1 MDASAQDGHNPD
13 SFLSDMADFKQT
25 PASRVFGMGLPR
37 RSSLPPATF
46 FETPIYE
53 ERRNLNPMV
62 RQNAVSE
69 QETLMQE
76 QALADQ
82 QAQMDRQRRVME
94 AEDAAIADIE
104 AGADIGNVFKQ
115 RPGLALSRNFNQ
127 FANMAQMVQPSKAT
141 STLAPSLAKS
151 LAPQSREKFFSLIQ
165 TPQFANDPL
174 GAMTQVQLDE
184 EREKQQGELEK
195 AGISNYPKDKLLSPP
210 EMARMIREASNKGKD
225 PAMEAMEKQMGMLR
239 DELKFMADSGD
250 FDIPNPAASDS
261 DPSIPKFIPRPEYAA
276 RQKKLM
282 ELSDRYQSYL
292 EGIHSPQQAAAAA
305 AGAPPPPP
313 AEPQVGVKERI
324 KGLAGGQPKEQIIA
338 PVKDEEI
345 LAALNSP
352 GVDEN
357 ALIAATTSPSTS
369 LEVKKQAL
377 EKLRQF
383 AKNPPKDA
391 SLTLAEAKK
400 RAARL
405 RSLVE
410 NGEKLIR
417 MQPEIKKINEAWTQE
432 KEKVA
437 KWINDY
443 ADSLGVYPEAV
454 ENSIRKGEFVEP
466 DSAFNQQEQA
476 QTVRDDLARFIRFK
490 EGLEKDPLKLKATKL
505 EPFYK
510 SEFAK
515 EFGVKNDFFTNYTPT
530 GILGSAITALGFLPS
545 GEKTYGDVLDVYLA
559 EKFPTSATSPQ
570 NQVAQPTPTLNVKN
584 VRVKPPEQP

>member
-1 MDASAQDGHNPD
+1 
-13 SFLSDMADFKQT
+13 MADFKQT

-82 QAQMDRQRRVME
+82 QAQMDRQRRGI
-94 AEDAAIADIE
+94 AETDAAIADLE

-115 RPGLALSRNFNQ
+115 RPGIVFSPNFSQ
-127 FANMAQMVQPSKAT
+127 FAKMAQVVQPSKAT

-184 EREKQQGELEK
+184 EREKQHGELVK
-195 AGISNYPKDKLLSPP
+195 AGIPLAKIDRSKTYSPI
-210 EMARMIREASNKGKD
+210 EFQELILNAGAKGKD

-250 FDIPNPAASDS
+250 FEIPNPAASAS

-305 AGAPPPPP
+305 ATASPPPQ
-313 AEPQVGVKERI
+313 AEPQVGLRERM
-324 KGLAGGQPKEQIIA
+324 KGLAGDLAGGQPKEQIIA

-352 GVDEN
+352 SVDEN

-443 ADSLGVYPEAV
+443 ADSLGVYPEAI

-505 EPFYK
+505 EPFHK

-530 GILGSAITALGFLPS
+530 GILGRAITALGFLPS
-545 GEKTYGDVLDVYLA
+545 GEKTYGDVLDAYLA
-559 EKFPTSATSPQ
+559 EKVPTSATSPQ
-570 NQVAQPTPTLNVKN
+570 NQVAQPAPTLNVKN

>member
-1 MDASAQDGHNPD
+1 
-13 SFLSDMADFKQT
+13 
-25 PASRVFGMGLPR
+25 MGLPR
-37 RSSLPPATF
+37 AKNTMPTPTLYGRPVEKNWYDLDPAF
-46 FETPIYE
+46 RKNALE
-53 ERRNLNPMV
+53 EL
-62 RQNAVSE
+62 QFSE
-69 QETLMQE
+69 QMED
-76 QALADQ
+76 LADK
-82 QAQMDRQRRVME
+82 QAQRERERQSNELE
-94 AEDAAIADIE
+94 AAAIADLE

-151 LAPQSREKFFSLIQ
+151 LAPQSRERFFNLIQ

-184 EREKQQGELEK
+184 EREKQHGELEK

-250 FDIPNPAASDS
+250 FEIPNPSASAS

-292 EGIHSPQQAAAAA
+292 EGIHSPQQAAADAA
-305 AGAPPPPP
+305 TASPPPQ
-313 AEPQVGVKERI
+313 AEPQVGFRERM

-352 GVDEN
+352 SVDEN
-357 ALIAATTSPSTS
+357 TFIAAATSPSTS

-383 AKNPPKDA
+383 AKEPKFPAGTTVMQAKERLGAINDKI
-391 SLTLAEAKK
+391 AEAE
-400 RAARL
+400 RAVRMEPE
-405 RSLVE
+405 RQ
-410 NGEKLIR
+410 KLN
-417 MQPEIKKINEAWTQE
+417 QAWTQE
-432 KEKVA
+432 KSQMATYIKDFA
-437 KWINDY
+437 K
-443 ADSLGVYPEAV
+443 SLGLKPDLV
-454 ENSIRKGEFVEP
+454 ENSLAINELTDPNPEYPVTIRAEFDAFLRNKKGVKGGFL
-466 DSAFNQQEQA
+466 DMQA
-476 QTVRDDLARFIRFK
+476 D
-490 EGLEKDPLKLKATKL
+490 KLL
-505 EPFYK
+505 PFTG
-510 SEFAK
+510 SEFAGD
-515 EFGVKNDFFTNYTPT
+515 FGMEGVIP
-530 GILGSAITALGFLPS
+530 GFRRF
-545 GEKTYGDVLDVYLA
+545 GKGKTYGDVLDAYLA
-559 EKFPTSATSPQ
+559 EKVPTSATSPQ
-570 NQVAQPTPTLNVKN
+570 NQVAQPDSTVKIKSVTLL
-584 VRVKPPEQP
+584 P

>member
-1 MDASAQDGHNPD
+1 
-13 SFLSDMADFKQT
+13 MADFKQT

-141 STLAPSLAKS
+141 STLAPSLAKTLNPEDREEFFR
-151 LAPQSREKFFSLIQ
+151 LAYTDPRYM
-165 TPQFANDPL
+165 NDPL
-174 GAMTQVQLDE
+174 GAQTEVLTRRRMLE
-184 EREKQQGELEK
+184 QQGELEK

-250 FDIPNPAASDS
+250 FEIPNPAASAS

-305 AGAPPPPP
+305 AGASPPPQ
-313 AEPQVGVKERI
+313 AEPQVGFKDRM
-324 KGLAGGQPKEQIIA
+324 KGLAGGQPTIPQ
-338 PVKDEEI
+338 VKDEEVI
-345 LAALNSP
+345 ADLNSP
-352 GVDEN
+352 DAGLDTFT
-357 ALIAATTSPSTS
+357 AAIDDLKTSPRIK
-369 LEVKKQAL
+369 EEAVKKLEEFVKKPVFPKGTNSRQAENQL
-377 EKLRQF
+377 NQIKAKIEEGKKAIRLFPEIQKYMKAWDEEKSQVEKWIAEFAAQSGADPELVAADIAQEEPTTDDPENPFTYKDKFEQF
-383 AKNPPKDA
+383 LAKKLGTSRPF
-391 SLTLAEAKK
+391 SQEAK
-400 RAARL
+400 RL
-405 RSLVE
+405 SPF
-410 NGEKLIR
+410 
-417 MQPEIKKINEAWTQE
+417 Q
-432 KEKVA
+432 
-437 KWINDY
+437 
-443 ADSLGVYPEAV
+443 
-454 ENSIRKGEFVEP
+454 KGEF
-466 DSAFNQQEQA
+466 
-476 QTVRDDLARFIRFK
+476 
-490 EGLEKDPLKLKATKL
+490 ATEL
-505 EPFYK
+505 
-510 SEFAK
+510 
-515 EFGVKNDFFTNYTPT
+515 GVKSRPFSAVTPT
-530 GILGSAITALGFLPS
+530 GILGSMLQGFGILPT
-545 GEKTYGDVLDVYLA
+545 GAKTYGDVIDAYFQ
-559 EKFPTSATSPQ
+559 ERFGHK
-570 NQVAQPTPTLNVKN
+570 
-584 VRVKPPEQP
+584 EQPQASPEAQTDIFNVSTKEEVDALPKGSKFRGPDGKVRIK